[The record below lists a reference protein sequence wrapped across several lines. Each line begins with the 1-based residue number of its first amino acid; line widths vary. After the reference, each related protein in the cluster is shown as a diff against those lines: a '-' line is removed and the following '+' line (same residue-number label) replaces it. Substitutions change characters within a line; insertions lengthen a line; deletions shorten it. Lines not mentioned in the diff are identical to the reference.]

1 MLGRIARWSPAAIAD
16 AFERDSREL
25 DASALARVLERE
37 PLDAIDLDALSPDR
51 DEARVRRVAART
63 GFTLR

>member
-16 AFERDSREL
+16 DFERDSREL
-25 DASALARVLERE
+25 DASALAQVLERE
-37 PLDAIDLDALSPDR
+37 PLDALSPDR
-51 DEARVRRVAART
+51 DEARGRRIEART